1 MGSPSSGVVVDVVNA
16 RSGRSRSVG
25 SSAER
30 ALVPKP
36 SQKSN
41 GLAREGAFLLEA
53 LITDFLSTRKGG
65 QGHYQQ
71 TRALGLVVEG
81 NLRT

>member
-1 MGSPSSGVVVDVVNA
+1 MGSPSPGAGVDVVKA
-16 RSGRSRSVG
+16 LFGPSRRVG

-53 LITDFLSTRKGG
+53 LISDFLSTRIGG

-71 TRALGLVVEG
+71 TREKRLVVEG
-81 NLRT
+81 K

>member
-1 MGSPSSGVVVDVVNA
+1 MVDVVNA
-16 RSGRSRSVG
+16 RSGRSRRVG

-53 LITDFLSTRKGG
+53 LITDSRTPGWGTGRG
-65 QGHYQQ
+65 
-71 TRALGLVVEG
+71 TTNVVPTSLVVR
-81 NLRT
+81 LRL

>member
-1 MGSPSSGVVVDVVNA
+1 MGSPSAGAVVDVVNA

-36 SQKSN
+36 PKSQMTCKGGSVSP
-41 GLAREGAFLLEA
+41 LEA
-53 LITDFLSTRKGG
+53 LITDSRTPGWGTGRG
-65 QGHYQQ
+65 
-71 TRALGLVVEG
+71 TTNVVPTSLVVR
-81 NLRT
+81 LRL

>member
-1 MGSPSSGVVVDVVNA
+1 MGSPSPGAGVDVVNA
-16 RSGRSRSVG
+16 LFCRSRRVG

-65 QGHYQQ
+65 Q
-71 TRALGLVVEG
+71 RALPTDQSFRVGG
-81 NLRT
+81 GG

>member
-1 MGSPSSGVVVDVVNA
+1 MGSPSAGAVVDVVNA
-16 RSGRSRSVG
+16 RSGRSRRPG
-25 SSAER
+25 SSAEK

-53 LITDFLSTRKGG
+53 LISDFLSTRKADRG
-65 QGHYQQ
+65 
-71 TRALGLVVEG
+71 TTNRPEL
-81 NLRT
+81 

>member
-16 RSGRSRSVG
+16 RSGRSRRPG
-25 SSAER
+25 SSAEK

-53 LITDFLSTRKGG
+53 LISDFLSTRKADRG
-65 QGHYQQ
+65 
-71 TRALGLVVEG
+71 TTNRPEKKRLVVEG
-81 NLRT
+81 NLRA